1 MRETDAS
8 DRNEEGLMAH
18 KIREREK
25 VVKHY
30 GMDPHSVSP
39 IRIDGVVSASS
50 LKEIWHR
57 TESTEYQA
65 LMKC

>member
-18 KIREREK
+18 KIIEREK
-25 VVKHY
+25 VVKRN
-30 GMDPHSVSP
+30 GMEPHSVSP
-39 IRIDGVVSASS
+39 IRIDEVVSVSS
-50 LKEIWHR
+50 LKEIWHT
-57 TESTEYQA
+57 TESIEYQA